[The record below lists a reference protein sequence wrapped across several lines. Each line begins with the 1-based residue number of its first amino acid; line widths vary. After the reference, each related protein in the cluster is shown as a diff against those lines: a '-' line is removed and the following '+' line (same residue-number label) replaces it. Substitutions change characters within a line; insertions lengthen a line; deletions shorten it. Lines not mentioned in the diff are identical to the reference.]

1 MYVQLHRC
9 GDFEAKICK
18 ANHTQLVAHEK
29 NAFFHNPA
37 DHFHLAAMALDMQKK
52 TVCPSEVSALI
63 LSETLYT
70 ASR

>member
-18 ANHTQLVAHEK
+18 ANPTQLVAHEK

-37 DHFHLAAMALDMQKK
+37 DHFHLAPMALDIRTKK
-52 TVCPSEVSALI
+52 KGNSVASE
-63 LSETLYT
+63 
-70 ASR
+70 

>member
-37 DHFHLAAMALDMQKK
+37 DHFHLAAMALDM
-52 TVCPSEVSALI
+52 
-63 LSETLYT
+63 
-70 ASR
+70 

>member
-1 MYVQLHRC
+1 MFSC
-9 GDFEAKICK
+9 TDAEIFEAKICK

-52 TVCPSEVSALI
+52 
-63 LSETLYT
+63 LSQQSTLT
-70 ASR
+70 IGI